1 MLDRIIQDALKRNN
15 IEINKIDPV
24 ARAKERLA
32 LEKRNK
38 AEAAKNTDAKAL
50 RLTNV
55 GTFIMSNALNT
66 QLRSYAQEHNIP
78 ISRLCV
84 RAIAEVLDN
93 PSILRKPALSP
104 YAMAPSRPVM
114 VSFIFPKR
122 YPNIRT
128 DAVAMTK
135 REKIQLAMLYRRAI
149 YEYTKSHKSTD
160 KEEALQAL
168 ADAWL

>member
-1 MLDRIIQDALKRNN
+1 MLDRIIQDILKRNN
-15 IEINKIDPV
+15 IETNKLDPV
-24 ARAKERLA
+24 ARAHERNTI
-32 LEKRNK
+32 EKRNK
-38 AEAAKNTDAKAL
+38 AEGAKNTDAKAL

-66 QLRSYAQEHNIP
+66 QLRSYAKERNIP
-78 ISRLCV
+78 VSRVCI

-122 YPNIRT
+122 YPNIRA

-135 REKIQLAMLYRRAI
+135 REKIQLATLYRRAI
-149 YEYTKSHKSTD
+149 YEYTKTHKSD
-160 KEEALQAL
+160 EKHEAMEALM
-168 ADAWL
+168 DAWL